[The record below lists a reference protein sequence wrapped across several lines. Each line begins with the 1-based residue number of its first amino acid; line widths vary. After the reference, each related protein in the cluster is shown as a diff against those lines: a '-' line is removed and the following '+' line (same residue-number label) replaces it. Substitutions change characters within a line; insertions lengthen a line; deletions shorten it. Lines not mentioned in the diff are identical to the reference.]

1 MFQILAT
8 QKLQPMQLS
17 EFVFIVYK
25 KFCHIFYISRIYTT
39 YNSDNTVRLKYDDT
53 HYDQK
58 FFEILLYP
66 LIAWKRLR
74 TEGGRVN
81 FQRISSQ
88 NGCHHVWV
96 AP

>member
-1 MFQILAT
+1 
-8 QKLQPMQLS
+8 MQLS

-39 YNSDNTVRLKYDDT
+39 YKSDNTVRLKYDDT

-66 LIAWKRLR
+66 PLR
-74 TEGGRVN
+74 GNAYALRGVELTFREFLVRMGVIIFETHCIN
-81 FQRISSQ
+81 PDF
-88 NGCHHVWV
+88 
-96 AP
+96 